1 MDTSAY
7 LHSQGWH
14 GPGHALHH
22 SGRGITKPI
31 IIPQKTN
38 VLGVGKKK
46 HDAHAD
52 QWWARAFD
60 DTLKGI
66 NATKDGVTGRVESV
80 DLGKGRGVEA
90 LRMVGKKAHERWVGG
105 GGLYGCFVR
114 GERLGGTLT
123 PGEESGSGDGSG
135 GEVKVE
141 ESGARKRKRI
151 LGGEEEGQA
160 SGKKMKKDKKNRRRD
175 DAATSGHEVA
185 NGGFARDGEGLDGFG
200 EEETREER
208 RQRRREKKAKKAL
221 EVGGRDLAL
230 RDRTETGAVEDMSRS
245 EKPKTKKSTW
255 QTVDDIGA
263 VKPADEEAT
272 LRENTKAPKKNK
284 KRKAVVG
291 EEG

>member
-1 MDTSAY
+1 M
-7 LHSQGWH
+7 
-14 GPGHALHH
+14 
-22 SGRGITKPI
+22 
-31 IIPQKTN
+31 
-38 VLGVGKKK
+38 GKKK